1 MACLVSPHNSRGFM
15 VSSTKLIFFAN
26 EITRTQ
32 PDVAIDTDFSGL
44 KYIIYTRRFYGQWS
58 RSTSKLSN
66 LLLYCLS
73 MQHSIART
81 SNDSELTITQPNLAS
96 TRTPL
101 SALFVPEL
109 LTEIFKHATLEDL
122 RVYTAVCL
130 QWEEPAQARLL
141 ETVHLDNIAQMR
153 YLHTKPTFRRY
164 VRNLVTAVDF
174 DTPVHELLVPELT
187 FSSKDHTPYYHGR
200 PMNITSWHLVGPV
213 PFRPSRFLISGINS
227 YSRTLHTFHVHDS
240 IWLDLEGFCDLL
252 NALGSCQRLE
262 NLALPTDLQFKQ
274 YKTSEQR
281 LACCEETFS
290 ALLLP
295 SLNRPR
301 ILQLQLV
308 STNRRYRLCA
318 AKPMNAIH
326 TIWITHPN
334 CPLIF
339 ANTSQ
344 LIVGQGAD
352 LQRLLPLVPALESLE
367 ICCESPMLWPNYD
380 QLLRAPLNL
389 PFLKSLRLG
398 FRQMD
403 AVSSC
408 LRIIDAPNIESVRI
422 RYDWLWH
429 PYHHSFFDNNL
440 REVIQEVARMGVEE
454 SFPKLLKII
463 YLEGF
468 WYTPQPLPVEP
479 PKWLSDILK
488 AGGMGSDVRLLL
500 ELLTLPES
508 VFMSAHD
515 AIY

>member
-1 MACLVSPHNSRGFM
+1 MAGLVSPHNSRGFM

-81 SNDSELTITQPNLAS
+81 SNELTITQPNLAS

-213 PFRPSRFLISGINS
+213 PFRPSRFLINGIDS
-227 YSRTLHTFHVHDS
+227 YSMTLHTFHVHDS
-240 IWLDLEGFCDLL
+240 IWLDLERLCHLL
-252 NALGSCQRLE
+252 NALGNCRRLKD
-262 NLALPTDLQFKQ
+262 LALPLDLSLFHYQ
-274 YKTSEQR
+274 TSEER
-281 LACCEETFS
+281 IAECEEAFS
-290 ALLLP
+290 TRLFP
-295 SLNRPR
+295 PTDRPR
-301 ILQLQLV
+301 IVHLQLV

-318 AKPMNAIH
+318 TKPMKAIH
-326 TIWITHPN
+326 TIWLPHTN
-334 CPLIF
+334 CPFDF
-339 ANTSQ
+339 ADT
-344 LIVGQGAD
+344 LHLVVGQGED
-352 LQRLLPLVPALESLE
+352 LQRVLPSVPNLQSLE
-367 ICCESPMLWPNYD
+367 ICCEHPLLWTNYIH
-380 QLLRAPLNL
+380 LLEAPLKL
-389 PFLKSLRLG
+389 PRLKSLRMG
-398 FRQMD
+398 FHQMD
-403 AVSSC
+403 ALLSF
-408 LRIIDAPNIESVRI
+408 LRVIDVPNIETIKI
-422 RYDWLWH
+422 RYDWIWH
-429 PYHHSFFDNNL
+429 PFHGSFFEDSL
-440 REVIQEVARMGVEE
+440 TDVVGEIATLGVER
-454 SFPKLLKII
+454 SFPILLKEI
-463 YLEGF
+463 YLEGS
-468 WYTPQPLPVEP
+468 WYTPPSTPAEP
-479 PKWLSDILK
+479 PKWFQDLFSVMVSNNVQI
-488 AGGMGSDVRLLL
+488 LL
-500 ELLTLPES
+500 ERINLRQS
-508 VFMSAHD
+508 VFMQAHD
-515 AIY
+515 ALYY